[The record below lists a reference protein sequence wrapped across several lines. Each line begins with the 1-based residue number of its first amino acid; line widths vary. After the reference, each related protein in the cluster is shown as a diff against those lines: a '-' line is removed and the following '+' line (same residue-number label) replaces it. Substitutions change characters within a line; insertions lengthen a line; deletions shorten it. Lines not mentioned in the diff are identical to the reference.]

1 MPTTPQGL
9 GASHQDNAKAWAESV
24 GFNYLSASSS
34 EEYDKNIS
42 KFIRSDNKQ
51 PVLFEVFTDQI
62 KDRETVFAL
71 KSSYRRQYDDNAA
84 LKDAVKS
91 VVGENTIKGIKRFFH
106 K

>member
-1 MPTTPQGL
+1 MQ
-9 GASHQDNAKAWAESV
+9 V
-24 GFNYLSASSS
+24 GSTRKSSRWI
-34 EEYDKNIS
+34 KTFTS
-42 KFIRSDNKQ
+42 KQTRNKQ